1 MKKFIPVIIAIVLIL
16 LVGAVALGSKIL
28 EKYSYSKERAD
39 LNVYYNVIDDS
50 EAAIVLQDEMVTEK
64 AKIIQGIYYLDFSTL
79 QKYLN
84 ERFYI
89 DSNEQL
95 LLYSN
100 PTDVITVPIEGMTYF
115 YSVSG
120 EVGECPYPI
129 ATYQGDTLYVAM
141 DYIKLFTN
149 FSYEAFTE
157 PNRIQIYNQW
167 NPMTVADI
175 KKDTAIRYQGGIKS
189 DILQD
194 VTVGE
199 KVTVL
204 ETLENWSKVKTTQ
217 SIIGYVENK
226 RLTDSREE
234 TGTPVTDYIQPEY
247 TSMTKEGKISL
258 GWHQVTNMSANSY
271 IEDVLANT
279 KALNVISPTWFQL
292 SDNEGGFNSLASQD
306 YVNAAHSKG
315 MEVWALVDDFTNE
328 VDTKQILSYTTK
340 RKKLVDGL
348 IQTVLQYQIDGINID
363 FEKISEKAGEDF
375 TQFIR
380 ELSIACRKNQIVL
393 SIDNYVPRDHS
404 THYNRKEQGV
414 VADYVIIMGYDEHYA
429 GGNVAGSVA
438 SIDFVE
444 DGIVRTLEEVPSNK
458 VINAIPFYTRIWA
471 TQEGNVKADSVGMGA
486 ADNFVANN
494 GIIPVWDEI
503 TCQNY
508 GEVQIDNTLYQV
520 WLEDERSVEVK
531 LNVMDKYKIAGVAG
545 WKLGLEKPSI
555 WDLIANYVTG

>member
-50 EAAIVLQDEMVTEK
+50 EVAIVLQDEMVTEK

-115 YSVSG
+115 YSASG

-306 YVNAAHSKG
+306 YVNVAHSKG

-471 TQEGNVKADSVGMGA
+471 TQEGNVMADSVGMGA